1 MDKMKAFVR
10 TNALN
15 DKVELQEIT
24 IPQIDDDEVLVEIQA
39 FGVGMHDR
47 YFIPP
52 NVTFP
57 YTIGSEAAGVIVKIG
72 SKVPGFEIGDRVI
85 LSSSFQ
91 LKGGCWAQYA
101 AVSSQ
106 MLVAMPD
113 EISFTQGA
121 AIPVAGKTALES
133 LRTLDI
139 KAGETLFVAGASGAI
154 GTVVTQLAKNRG
166 IRVIG
171 SASSKNHPYLLS
183 LGAEK
188 AVDYSNAE
196 WKDQI
201 KQWLPEGVDAALA
214 IHRGTSEDSIDVV
227 KDGGKVVTVSGDQVD
242 SEREITVEQM
252 QHQLGLKDAVN
263 MLIQDMVE
271 KKLHLV
277 IEHIYSFEQAIDAL
291 EKTETGHARGK
302 LVVSMEEKE

>member
-1 MDKMKAFVR
+1 MKAYVR
-10 TNALN
+10 TSASTQE
-15 DKVELQEIT
+15 VELQELAIPKIT
-24 IPQIDDDEVLVEIQA
+24 EAEVLVEIQA

-47 YFIPP
+47 YVVPP
-52 NVTFP
+52 NATFP
-57 YTIGSEAAGVIVKIG
+57 YVIGSEAAGVIIKMG
-72 SKVPGFEIGDRVI
+72 SEVSGFGLGDRVI

-101 AVSSQ
+101 AVSCE
-106 MLVAMPD
+106 MLVAMPHS
-113 EISFTQGA
+113 ISFIQGA

-133 LRTLDI
+133 LRTLDL
-139 KAGETLFVAGASGAI
+139 KPGNTLFVAGASGAI
-154 GTVVTQLAKNRG
+154 GTIVIQLAKNRG

-171 SASSKNHPYLLS
+171 SASSKNHPHLLL

-188 AVDYSNAE
+188 AVDYSIAE

-201 KQWLPEGVDAALA
+201 KQWMPEGVDAALA
-214 IHRGTSEDSIDVV
+214 IHRGTSKDSMDIV
-227 KDGGKVVTVSGDQVD
+227 KTGGKVVTVSGDKVD
-242 SEREITVEQM
+242 SERETKVEQM
-252 QHQLGLKDAVN
+252 QHQLSIQEAVN

-277 IEHIYSFEQAIDAL
+277 IENVYSFEQALDAL

-302 LVVSMEEKE
+302 LVVSMEEA